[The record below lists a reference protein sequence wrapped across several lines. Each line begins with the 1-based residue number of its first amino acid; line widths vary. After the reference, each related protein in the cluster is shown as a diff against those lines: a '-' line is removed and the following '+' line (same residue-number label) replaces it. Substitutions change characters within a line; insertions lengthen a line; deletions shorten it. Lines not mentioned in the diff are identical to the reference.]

1 MKDETKKYLISALT
15 SSVEKYEEALVG
27 IRKEI
32 KKLKDDL
39 VLVEEELVVL
49 RKTLSEVKSA

>member
-1 MKDETKKYLISALT
+1 LNDETKKYLISALT
-15 SSVEKYEEALVG
+15 SSVEKYEETLVG

-39 VLVEEELVVL
+39 VVVEEELVSL
-49 RKTLSEVKSA
+49 RKALAEVKSV